1 MTSFIQET
9 DSKLVFPV
17 SEKRPDFFPIRPV
30 NETIGGNINIH
41 FFPIPHESKIFQHA
55 RETIKLTENQDVAN
69 ESTNLLLL
77 IQDVLKNF
85 QLMEF
90 DIGYIPQ
97 LRAFN
102 VDDGSVLLEWVYKD
116 FRLGFTIE
124 PISQESGWYIIT
136 NEKLGNISAS
146 GYLFNDNKNPIILW
160 LINFVLVNS

>member
-1 MTSFIQET
+1 MTGYIQET

-17 SEKRPDFFPIRPV
+17 PEKGRDLFTVRPV

-41 FFPIPHESKIFQHA
+41 YFPITHEFKIFQQV

-69 ESTNLLLL
+69 EATNLLLL
-77 IQDVLKNF
+77 IQDVLSNF
-85 QLMEF
+85 QLMKF

-97 LRAFN
+97 LRAYN
-102 VDDGSVLLEWVYKD
+102 VDDGSVLLEWIYKD

-146 GYLFNDNKNPIILW
+146 GYLFSDNKNSIILW
-160 LINFVLVNS
+160 LINFVLINS